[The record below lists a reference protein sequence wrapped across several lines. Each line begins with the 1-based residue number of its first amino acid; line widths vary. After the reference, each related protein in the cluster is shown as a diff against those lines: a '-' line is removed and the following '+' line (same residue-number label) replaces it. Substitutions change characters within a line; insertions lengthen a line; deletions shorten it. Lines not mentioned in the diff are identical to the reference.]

1 VLNSVNPYLLF
12 CLILVSYIEE
22 MHLAVMCP
30 SNFFSIIYSGHGF
43 DGFKCCVFGYIYIYI
58 YIYIKLSPCKVFIC
72 MPRCLKFVHNL
83 LVNDWND

>member
-1 VLNSVNPYLLF
+1 MWFNNKSAEGDWSVSQEMFVLNSVNPYLLF

-43 DGFKCCVFGYIYIYI
+43 DGFKCCVFGYIYKTVPLQGIY
-58 YIYIKLSPCKVFIC
+58 
-72 MPRCLKFVHNL
+72 MHA
-83 LVNDWND
+83 